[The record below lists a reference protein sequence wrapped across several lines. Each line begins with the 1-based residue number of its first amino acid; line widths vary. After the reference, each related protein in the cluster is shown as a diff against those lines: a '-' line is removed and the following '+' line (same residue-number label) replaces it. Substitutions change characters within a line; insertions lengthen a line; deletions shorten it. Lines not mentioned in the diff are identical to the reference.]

1 MPRSQLRCQE
11 KRLQTERSNQEK
23 IVPENV
29 IRGHEKEQFL
39 VMTLE
44 HLELLRVILKCLLWL
59 GSGISGRSPAL
70 YSTPRLLAGFLGQP
84 TTAPPENAWS
94 YSEQRQSGQGR
105 AQGRRKPER
114 RAESTADVQ
123 RWAQGQP
130 GTVCP
135 LPPVSQTKQ
144 THKIT

>member
-11 KRLQTERSNQEK
+11 KRLQTERSDQEK

-29 IRGHEKEQFL
+29 IRGHEKEHFL

-59 GSGISGRSPAL
+59 GSGISSRSPAL

-94 YSEQRQSGQGR
+94 TSRAGR
-105 AQGRRKPER
+105 AEHRGGG
-114 RAESTADVQ
+114 SG
-123 RWAQGQP
+123 AQGGEHCRRTAVGP
-130 GTVCP
+130 RPAWDC
-135 LPPVSQTKQ
+135 VSTTACLTNK
-144 THKIT
+144 TNT